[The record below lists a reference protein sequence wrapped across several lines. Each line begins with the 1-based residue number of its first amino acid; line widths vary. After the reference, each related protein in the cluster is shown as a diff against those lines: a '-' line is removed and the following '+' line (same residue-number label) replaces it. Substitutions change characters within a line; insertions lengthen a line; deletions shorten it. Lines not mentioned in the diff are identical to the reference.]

1 MESLTL
7 EPPLSVTCVGLSA
20 CRSAATMKHRLTSY
34 FQPARRPPP
43 NPLVMRF
50 SGMETPYSGQV
61 MEAFP
66 NPEVIQI
73 TGCPWAVPSHGR
85 VSVDSGQSR
94 AGASRA
100 SLQRTGLLTLGVQQ
114 VSLDPDSEHPR
125 CLPGFIL
132 VLPLILF
139 CKPSRGLPS
148 FHPLGTGVQP
158 CCNHLLSV
166 CCMPAL
172 V

>member
-1 MESLTL
+1 MCVLCRLVNRNIYSKGKLSLL
-7 EPPLSVTCVGLSA
+7 WKALLWSNLSITCVGLSA
-20 CRSAATMKHRLTSY
+20 CRSAAAMKHRLTSY
-34 FQPARRPPP
+34 FQAACRPPP

-50 SGMETPYSGQV
+50 SGTETPYSRQV

-73 TGCPWAVPSHGR
+73 TLCPWAVHSHGR

-94 AGASRA
+94 AGASWA
-100 SLQRTGLLTLGVQQ
+100 SRRERGCSLLACSRCPLH
-114 VSLDPDSEHPR
+114 PEREPPR

-139 CKPSRGLPS
+139 CKPSQGSP
-148 FHPLGTGVQP
+148 
-158 CCNHLLSV
+158 
-166 CCMPAL
+166 
-172 V
+172 